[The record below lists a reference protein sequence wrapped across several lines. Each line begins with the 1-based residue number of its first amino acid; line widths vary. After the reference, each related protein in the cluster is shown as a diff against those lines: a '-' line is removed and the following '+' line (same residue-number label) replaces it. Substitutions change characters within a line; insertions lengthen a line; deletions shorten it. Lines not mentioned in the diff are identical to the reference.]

1 MTRAVF
7 LGKDRLEPAAMHPWR
22 WHFNF
27 TGYAMVMSMNIR
39 IRKGENRDIGIL
51 VTFLRYLFAIEKDF
65 TIDADRHRTGLHLL
79 LAEPHASTI
88 FVAEA
93 DGVVVGMVTAQI
105 VISTSIGGYSILLED
120 MYVASGFRRKGVGSK
135 LLEQVLVWGS
145 EHDARRVQLVA
156 DTANTGAF
164 RFYRQAGLLE
174 SHMTALYGKLDAINS
189 NSA

>member
-1 MTRAVF
+1 ME
-7 LGKDRLEPAAMHPWR
+7 KDRLEPAAMHPWC

-39 IRKGENRDIGIL
+39 IRKGENRDIEML

-79 LAEPHASTI
+79 LAEHHASTI

-145 EHDARRVQLVA
+145 KHDARRVQLVA

>member
-1 MTRAVF
+1 MD
-7 LGKDRLEPAAMHPWR
+7 L
-22 WHFNF
+22 
-27 TGYAMVMSMNIR
+27 I
-39 IRKGENRDIGIL
+39 IRKGDDGDLEML
-51 VTFLRYLFAIEKDF
+51 ATFLKRLFTLEKDF
-65 TIDADRHRTGLHLL
+65 TIDADRHRAGLHLL
-79 LAEPHASTI
+79 LAEPHARTI

-105 VISTSIGGYSILLED
+105 VVSTSIGGYSILLED

-156 DTANTGAF
+156 DTANTEAF

>member
-1 MTRAVF
+1 M
-7 LGKDRLEPAAMHPWR
+7 P
-22 WHFNF
+22 
-27 TGYAMVMSMNIR
+27 I
-39 IRKGENRDIGIL
+39 DIG
-51 VTFLRYLFAIEKDF
+51 RAC
-65 TIDADRHRTGLHLL
+65 HLL

-145 EHDARRVQLVA
+145 EHDARRVSTRCRHSEHRGIQVLQASGPAGEPYDGTLRKIGCHQLEFSLIRMERA
-156 DTANTGAF
+156 LQER
-164 RFYRQAGLLE
+164 RFSYSIRLCGMVNSQP
-174 SHMTALYGKLDAINS
+174 ALA
-189 NSA
+189 